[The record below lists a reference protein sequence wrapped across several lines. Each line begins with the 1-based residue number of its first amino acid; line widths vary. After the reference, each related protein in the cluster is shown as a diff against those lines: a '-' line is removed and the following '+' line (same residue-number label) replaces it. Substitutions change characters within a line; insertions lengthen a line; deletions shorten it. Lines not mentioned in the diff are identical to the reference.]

1 MAGAPV
7 IEGTLKNTINALGFG
22 LILTTLAVNFGKFF
36 LSNFFP
42 YMMGTVIFVEA
53 VLFSL
58 DKPKEIYDR
67 FQPAG
72 IKGRHTIEGAGSP
85 QITVSAPDQDPETVA
100 SKKRDKVK
108 DKKAKKD
115 QKGRRESGVPGSPSR
130 LSPRESLS
138 VPVNPAMEAVEE
150 AVGGKE
156 TQEKGKDKS
165 EKGKKKEEEKEK
177 KKEKDDEKE
186 RQKAEKK
193 EEKERVKTE
202 SEEDKGEKST
212 WRKRLS
218 KKQASE

>member
-7 IEGTLKNTINALGFG
+7 IEGALKNTINALGFG

-36 LSNFFP
+36 LPNFFP
-42 YMMGTVIFVEA
+42 YMMGAVIFVEA

-58 DKPKEIYDR
+58 DKPKEIYDK

-85 QITVSAPDQDPETVA
+85 QITVSAPDQDPEAA
-100 SKKRDKVK
+100 SKKRDKFK
-108 DKKAKKD
+108 DKKTKKD

-130 LSPRESLS
+130 QSPRESLS
-138 VPVNPAMEAVEE
+138 VPVSPGMEAVGE
-150 AVGGKE
+150 AAGSKE
-156 TQEKGKDKS
+156 TQEKGK
-165 EKGKKKEEEKEK
+165 EKTEKEKKKEEEKEK
-177 KKEKDDEKE
+177 KKEKGEEKE

-193 EEKERVKTE
+193 EEKERAKAE
-202 SEEDKGEKST
+202 SEDDKGEKAT
-212 WRKRLS
+212 WRKRLT